1 MIKYQAQL
9 LWETIMFC
17 KGREET
23 ELKPEESR
31 SQNEWIAL
39 FDNPN
44 NPIWQ
49 EYRNSGCRLDIQK
62 LNDLLRLELEFPISS
77 CI

>member
-9 LWETIMFC
+9 LWETIMSC

-49 EYRNSGCRLDIQK
+49 EYRNSGCRLRHTEVK
-62 LNDLLRLELEFPISS
+62 
-77 CI
+77 